1 MPPAQGATRPWQ
13 TGWNASASGW
23 TRYLSEPRY
32 KLVVLRALV
41 AKGRAS
47 RRRTEFEQL
56 FDFLFPRKSGDTPQ
70 ANKQTKR
77 HLAHLP
83 NELFP
88 RIARYYWG
96 GET

>member
-1 MPPAQGATRPWQ
+1 MPPAQGATRPVANWLERIRV
-13 TGWNASASGW
+13 GW

>member
-1 MPPAQGATRPWQ
+1 MPPAQGATRPVANWLERIRH
-13 TGWNASASGW
+13 GW